1 MKITLRPYAHDK
13 TRWHVDIR
21 LMNPCNSARE
31 IRKRLVAP
39 ARLSEQQARAW
50 GERQVPRILQKVL
63 GTESGIEV
71 SSARKES
78 AKKTARSRAV
88 TLGEFYVQRFV
99 PEHVQ
104 LQKPATQNCYS
115 GIFRN
120 HLGPLLGDVPLVE
133 LDEDRVMSF
142 RAVLHRRVKASS
154 ANLVLAKLRVMLRF
168 AKRVRVIAVM
178 PDVES
183 LPMPRK
189 RPKPVYSDEQSCLSG
204 PLGDS
209 AWRRMSSACWRST
222 WGCGSRRSARSS
234 GPTSISMPAR
244 LPCSTTRTGDRRR
257 RPKGSSARLR

>member
-189 RPKPVYSDEQSCLSG
+189 RPKPVYSDEQIELLVGTARGFSMEAYVVCLLAVDMG
-204 PLGDS
+204 L
-209 AWRRMSSACWRST
+209 R
-222 WGCGSRRSARSS
+222 
-234 GPTSISMPAR
+234 ISEICA
-244 LPCSTTRTGDRRR
+244 LEWTDIDLDAGSTTVQHNAYRG
-257 RPKGSSARLR
+257 